1 MDPNERLLERV
12 VQERSGRGQ
21 RPGARTGWLILAI
34 LVAVFAAAAAA
45 VRMTGT
51 LGLAPAPSTGSRSE
65 VDARGPPENAPAGPT
80 PTAIATLATSS
91 GEATKP
97 SRAVRYT
104 VQSGDTLQSIA
115 ARNGLQPATLI
126 AINDVDDP
134 DVLQPGRT
142 LVVPASD
149 GLVHVV
155 EPGETL
161 RDIAA
166 EYGLDVATLVDA
178 NNLSDPDQIAVGLRL
193 FIPRARAG
201 SGA

>member
-1 MDPNERLLERV
+1 M
-12 VQERSGRGQ
+12 
-21 RPGARTGWLILAI
+21 
-34 LVAVFAAAAAA
+34 
-45 VRMTGT
+45 
-51 LGLAPAPSTGSRSE
+51 
-65 VDARGPPENAPAGPT
+65 
-80 PTAIATLATSS
+80 
-91 GEATKP
+91 
-97 SRAVRYT
+97 
-104 VQSGDTLQSIA
+104 QSGDTLQSIA
-115 ARNGLQPATLI
+115 ARNGLQPATLV

-161 RDIAA
+161 RAIAE

-193 FIPRARAG
+193 FIPRPRTG